1 MSKLEQVGI
10 TGKEKEYDLLLQQ
23 VGQTLES
30 GRQNA
35 AAALNSAMLMT
46 YWEIGRYIVE
56 FEQSGHEKAEY
67 GTGMLKRLSNDL
79 TDRYGSGFSMSN
91 VNKMRKMYLTYPILQ
106 TASAKLS
113 WSHYVEL
120 LKIDDPLERSF
131 YEQEA
136 VNEHWGVREL
146 KRQM

>member
-46 YWEIGRYIVE
+46 YWEIGR
-56 FEQSGHEKAEY
+56 
-67 GTGMLKRLSNDL
+67 
-79 TDRYGSGFSMSN
+79 
-91 VNKMRKMYLTYPILQ
+91 
-106 TASAKLS
+106 
-113 WSHYVEL
+113 
-120 LKIDDPLERSF
+120 
-131 YEQEA
+131 
-136 VNEHWGVREL
+136 
-146 KRQM
+146 